1 MKGKRKM
8 KKTYVKPEM
17 TEEEVLTDFILE
29 ELITSNVEGGGQ
41 GEGGG
46 MADANERH
54 SIWGDNDASGKS
66 LW

>member
-1 MKGKRKM
+1 M

-46 MADANERH
+46 MADGNERH
-54 SIWGDNDASGKS
+54 SIWGDDDASGKP